1 MKNIN
6 EVLELARR
14 GDSDHSAEIG
24 RYIKGFR
31 NIVLRGAGKFGTA
44 FGAFLIA
51 GGVPREQLCYWD
63 IRAAEL
69 KEVNDIKVTMPF
81 SSEFDRERT
90 LIVSCIPNGSLS
102 GSVGEQEFL
111 AVGYRHYLSGMA
123 LFEALMC
130 GMKPETGFD
139 AKVCIGTTFCNW
151 CACKRLPSLL
161 YRECK
166 KARLNDFSG
175 KLVFP
180 VATFAINQKCTLKCQ
195 HCGQYINHYPR
206 EERINFTLER
216 IKTDIDRIFDAV
228 DAIGYVSIIGGEPF
242 LHPAL
247 NDIIDLVLGKPNFG
261 VLGITTNGICDIK
274 DKHII
279 KLNNRKT
286 RLIFSDYTTSLSE
299 NQRNLFAKNVRHASE
314 SGINFT
320 VGQPLWSTPA
330 SLRKL
335 NLPGAT
341 KIAMKAGCN
350 SINSCK
356 TIQNGVYY
364 PCSTTAGIGSHHL
377 ADYPCDWVRIDATHS
392 AQELREKIL
401 QVDEQPHYE
410 SCDHCGEGGEML
422 QFPGEQGIRDQYR
435 HVGGSD

>member
-6 EVLELARR
+6 EVLEQARK
-14 GDSDHSAEIG
+14 GDSDHITEID
-24 RYIKGFR
+24 RYIKGFPH
-31 NIVLRGAGKFGTA
+31 IILRGAGKFGTA

-51 GGVPREQLCYWD
+51 EGIPRERLCYWD

-69 KEVNDIKVTMPF
+69 REVNDVKVIIPF
-81 SSEFDRERT
+81 SSEFDRQQT
-90 LIVSCIPNGSLS
+90 LIINCIPNGSLS

-111 AVGYRHYLSGMA
+111 AVGYQHYLSGMA
-123 LFEALMC
+123 LFETLMC
-130 GMKPETGFD
+130 RMKPETGFD
-139 AKVCIGTTFCNW
+139 AKVCIDTTFCNW

-161 YRECK
+161 YRQCK
-166 KARLNDFSG
+166 KDQLNNFSD

-195 HCGQYINHYPR
+195 HCGQYINHYPPKD
-206 EERINFTLER
+206 RINFAFER

-247 NDIIDLVLGKPNFG
+247 NDIIDLVLAKPNFG
-261 VLGITTNGICDIK
+261 VIGITTNGICDIK
-274 DKHII
+274 DKHIN
-279 KLNNRKT
+279 KLKNRKT
-286 RLIFSDYTTSLSE
+286 RLIFSNYTASLSE
-299 NQRNLFAKNVRHASE
+299 NQRNLFAKNIEKASE
-314 SGINFT
+314 GGISFT

-335 NLPGAT
+335 NLPKPNKVG
-341 KIAMKAGCN
+341 MKTGCN

-364 PCSTTAGIGSHHL
+364 PCSTTAGIGSHYL
-377 ADYPCDWVRIDATHS
+377 ADYPCDLVRIDETHS
-392 AQELREKIL
+392 AQELREKIRL
-401 QVDEQPHYE
+401 VDGQLHYE
-410 SCDHCGEGGEML
+410 SCDHCGEGGEL
-422 QFPGEQGIRDQYR
+422 LKFPGEQGISDRYR
-435 HVGGSD
+435 HVGGSL